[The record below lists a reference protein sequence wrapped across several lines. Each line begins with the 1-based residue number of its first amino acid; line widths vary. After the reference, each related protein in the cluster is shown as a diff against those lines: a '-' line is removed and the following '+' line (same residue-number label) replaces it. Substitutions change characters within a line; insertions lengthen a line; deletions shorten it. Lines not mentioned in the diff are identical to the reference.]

1 MADLIVETGAGI
13 FGANCYVSV
22 DDADIFFEKR
32 LHADAWTNADPDTK
46 EAALMWA
53 TRILDENVNWF
64 GYITYDDQP
73 LRWPRTGLTDVE
85 GRTVDE
91 NSIPKFLAEAISEF
105 AFFLIGEDTTLE
117 TNRDLIG
124 LKKVTIDTLSI
135 TTDSSTLAIK
145 SVIPA
150 SVWSMIKFYGQP
162 YGGTR
167 RLGRC

>member
-1 MADLIVETGAGI
+1 MATLIAENGTGVYGANSYATEADADL
-13 FGANCYVSV
+13 Y
-22 DDADIFFEKR
+22 FEKR
-32 LHADAWTNADPDTK
+32 LHTTTWDDAGDAK
-46 EAALMWA
+46 EIALMWA
-53 TRILDENVNWF
+53 TRLLDEHVNWF
-64 GYITYDDQP
+64 GYITYDSQP
-73 LRWPRTGLTDVE
+73 LRWPRTGLTDME
-85 GRTVDE
+85 ERDIDADG
-91 NSIPKFLAEAISEF
+91 IPAFLIEATAELALY
-105 AFFLIGEDTTLE
+105 LIGEDTTLE